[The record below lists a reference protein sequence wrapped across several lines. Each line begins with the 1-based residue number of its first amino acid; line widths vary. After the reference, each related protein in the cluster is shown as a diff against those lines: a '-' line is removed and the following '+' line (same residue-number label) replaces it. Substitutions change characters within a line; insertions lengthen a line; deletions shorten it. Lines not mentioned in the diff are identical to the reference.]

1 MATLRGIFKPKGWLC
16 PNGEEMA
23 RVRADPVT
31 TALAHPT
38 RRALYVALST
48 KDEMS
53 TVQLQAEVN
62 VERYNLYHHLKKLA
76 SLNLVE
82 NHRDAG
88 RSRWWKKTSHVDLPE
103 LLIRSE
109 VPSPPSSSAVEGD
122 QGSLPE
128 ELTADGE
135 VHVINL
141 KGSRDQIGAK
151 RMLELL
157 AKEHGIELDLP
168 WNFLPASIALIAKK
182 K

>member
-1 MATLRGIFKPKGWLC
+1 
-16 PNGEEMA
+16 MA

-38 RRALYVALST
+38 RRALYIALAN

-88 RSRWWKKTSHVDLPE
+88 RSRWWRKTMHVDLPE
-103 LLIRSE
+103 ILSPSTVPMSTLTSVGAGDLSLL
-109 VPSPPSSSAVEGD
+109 PGTLADAVV
-122 QGSLPE
+122 
-128 ELTADGE
+128 DGGE
-135 VHVINL
+135 IHIL
-141 KGSRDQIGAK
+141 QLEGSRDQVGAK
-151 RMLELL
+151 LMLQLL
-157 AKEHGIELDLP
+157 AQEHGIELDLP
-168 WNFLPASIALIAKK
+168 WNFLPVRIALIANKK
-182 K
+182 